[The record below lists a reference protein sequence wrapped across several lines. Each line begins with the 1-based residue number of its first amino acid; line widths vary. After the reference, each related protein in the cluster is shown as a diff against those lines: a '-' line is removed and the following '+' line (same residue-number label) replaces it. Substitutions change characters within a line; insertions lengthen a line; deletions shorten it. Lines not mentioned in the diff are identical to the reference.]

1 MHPRLSFLS
10 LWFIVLYLLYL
21 FICTPKF
28 LQILPRLKKKK
39 KKKKERKEK
48 KTKKSKKQMQKRIL
62 IFRIFPINKYSL
74 I

>member
-39 KKKKERKEK
+39 KKKERKEK

>member
-39 KKKKERKEK
+39 KKKRKKGNEKKEK
-48 KTKKSKKQMQKRIL
+48 QETNAEKNFNLSDL
-62 IFRIFPINKYSL
+62 SN
-74 I
+74 